1 MEIRK
6 DITFRIG
13 IIYFLAA
20 LIGVVIVVK
29 IVMIQAMDTEKWE
42 KIAKELRTNTT
53 EILAK
58 RGNVCAD
65 DGSILATSIPY
76 YELRL
81 DLAAPQVKRVF
92 EKYADE
98 FSLEIAEF
106 FATSKS
112 RFKQQLVKEFEKGNR
127 WFLIHPNK
135 VNHNQLHDFKRLKMM
150 SRAYFGSGLIIEG
163 ESERVMPHGDMAS
176 RTLGTLN
183 KGAYGGIHGN
193 VGYSGI
199 EGIMESYLA
208 GENGLALKR
217 NFSGHWVNV
226 PIVEP
231 KDGKDVITT
240 INVNLQDFT
249 QNALMLQMQK
259 SQAEWGTAIVMEVKT
274 GEIKAI
280 ANLGRRSDGTYAET
294 YNFGLGHAGCS
305 EPGSTFKLVSMMAAM
320 EDGYVDTA
328 DVFDTGIGKWEYRGQ
343 TVYDSDYGH
352 GGHGSISMKRI
363 FELSSNVGVA
373 KIITKYYEGREREFI
388 DRINN
393 FGLNK
398 PLGLG
403 FAGEGIP
410 YVKYPGDKNWWGPT
424 LAWISYGY
432 ELKLTPL
439 QTLTFYNAVANDG
452 KMVKPAFIKE
462 VRENGL
468 LVKKF
473 ETEVLNP
480 SICSKETLLKAQSL
494 LEGVCLKGTGK
505 SLKNPY
511 FPIAGKTGTA
521 QVAYQNEGYLKEGR
535 KNYQASFAG
544 YFPADDPKY
553 SAIVVIVGPKGSYY
567 GGSVAGPV
575 FKEVVGRTYASFLEY
590 RSDTVEEVIKT
601 PHVKTAFRDEIQKV
615 ITDLRLPINTQ
626 QANGDLI
633 RVDVQEDK
641 AQVSGVTLEEGMVPD
656 VTGMG
661 GSDALYLLE
670 SAGLKVTMSGIGKV
684 SIQSVPAGEK
694 IEKGQTIALELS
706 NGIKRVEVTVADTTV
721 IPAPEVTEQEL
732 KAGVKKTVSPEVKKT
747 VKPAIKKAV
756 KPAATKSQ
764 VKTPVKKVVK
774 KNVKVAS
781 NHAM

>member
-6 DITFRIG
+6 DITFRFG

-20 LIGVVIVVK
+20 LIGIIIVVK
-29 IVMIQAMDTEKWE
+29 IFMIQTMDTAKWE
-42 KIAKELRTNTT
+42 KIAKDLRTNTS

-92 EKYADE
+92 EEHADE

-106 FATSKS
+106 FGISKS
-112 RFKQQLVKEFEKGNR
+112 RFKQQLVKEFAKGNR
-127 WFLIHPNK
+127 WFLISPRK
-135 VNHNQLHDFKRLKMM
+135 VNHNQLQKFKHLKMM

-193 VGYSGI
+193 IGYSGI

-240 INVNLQDFT
+240 INVNLQDFA
-249 QNALMLQMQK
+249 QHALMQQMEK
-259 SQAEWGTAIVMEVKT
+259 SQAEWGTAVVMEVKT
-274 GEIKAI
+274 GEVKAI
-280 ANLGRRSDGTYAET
+280 ANLGRRADGTYAET
-294 YNFGLGHAGCS
+294 YNFALGHAGCS
-305 EPGSTFKLVSMMAAM
+305 EPGSTFKLISMMAAM

-343 TVYDSDYGH
+343 TIYDSDYGH
-352 GGHGSISMKRI
+352 GGRGPISMKRI

-373 KIITKYYEGREREFI
+373 RIITKFYEGREKEFMN
-388 DRINN
+388 RINN

-398 PLGLG
+398 SLGLG
-403 FAGEGIP
+403 FAGEGVP
-410 YVKYPGDKNWWGPT
+410 YVKYPGDKDWWGPT

-432 ELKLTPL
+432 ELKLTPM
-439 QTLTFYNAVANDG
+439 QTLTFYNAIANDG
-452 KMVKPAFIKE
+452 KMVKPSFIKE
-462 VRENGL
+462 VRENGI

-473 ETEVLNP
+473 EPEVINP
-480 SICSKETLLKAQSL
+480 AVCSKETLQKAKAL
-494 LEGVCLKGTGK
+494 LEGVCIKGTGR
-505 SLKNPY
+505 SLRNPY

-521 QVAYQNEGYLKEGR
+521 QVAFRNEGYLKEGR
-535 KNYQASFAG
+535 KNYQASFVG
-544 YFPADDPKY
+544 YFPADNPKY

-575 FKEVVGRTYASFLEY
+575 FKEVVGRTYAAFLEY
-590 RSDTVEEVIKT
+590 RSDTVEKVIKT
-601 PHVKTAFRDEIQKV
+601 PRIKMAFRDETEKV
-615 ITDLRLPINTQ
+615 ISDLHLPINTQ
-626 QANGDLI
+626 QAKGDLI
-633 RVDVQEDK
+633 RVDVQKDQPQVTGMVLED
-641 AQVSGVTLEEGMVPD
+641 GVVPD

-670 SAGLKVTMSGIGKV
+670 SSGLKVSMTGVGKV
-684 SIQSVPAGEK
+684 RKQSISAGEK
-694 IEKGQTIALELS
+694 IEKGKAIRLELS
-706 NGIKRVEVTVADTTV
+706 NTPAMPEKSVADTT
-721 IPAPEVTEQEL
+721 TTQRD
-732 KAGVKKTVSPEVKKT
+732 
-747 VKPAIKKAV
+747 
-756 KPAATKSQ
+756 
-764 VKTPVKKVVK
+764 
-774 KNVKVAS
+774 VKVIYGRL
-781 NHAM
+781 

>member
-6 DITFRIG
+6 DITFRFG

-20 LIGVVIVVK
+20 LIGVIIVVK
-29 IVMIQAMDTEKWE
+29 IFMIQTVDTAKWE
-42 KIAKELRTNTT
+42 KIAKDLKTNTA

-92 EKYADE
+92 EQSADDL
-98 FSLEIAEF
+98 SLEIAEF
-106 FATSKS
+106 FGISKS
-112 RFKQQLVKEFEKGNR
+112 RFKQQLAKAFKTGNR
-127 WFLIHPNK
+127 WFLIYPQR
-135 VNHNQLHDFKRLKMM
+135 VNHNRLQQFKRLKMM
-150 SRAYFGSGLIIEG
+150 SRAYFGSGLIVVG

-176 RTLGTLN
+176 RTVGVLN

-199 EGIMESYLA
+199 EGIMENYLA
-208 GENGLALKR
+208 GENGMALKR

-226 PIVEP
+226 PITDP

-249 QNALMLQMQK
+249 QNALMRQMET
-259 SQAEWGTAIVMEVKT
+259 SQAEWGTAVVMEVKT
-274 GEIKAI
+274 GEVKAI
-280 ANLGRRSDGTYAET
+280 ANLGRRSDGSYAET
-294 YNFGLGHAGCS
+294 YNFALGHAGCS
-305 EPGSTFKLVSMMAAM
+305 EPGSTFKLVSMMVAM
-320 EDGYVDTA
+320 EHGFVDTA

-343 TVYDSDYGH
+343 TIYDSDYGR
-352 GGHGSISMKRI
+352 GGHGKISMKKI

-373 KIITKYYEGREREFI
+373 RIITKFYEGREEEFI
-388 DRINN
+388 DRIYS

-410 YVKYPGDKNWWGPT
+410 YVKYPDDKAWWGPS

-452 KMVKPAFIKE
+452 KMVKPSFVKE

-473 ETEVLNP
+473 EPEIINP
-480 SICSKETLLKAQSL
+480 SICSKETLLKAQDL
-494 LEGVCLKGTGK
+494 LKGVCTAGTGR
-505 SLKNPY
+505 SLRNPY

-521 QVAYQNEGYLKEGR
+521 QVAYQNEGYLKGGK
-535 KNYQASFAG
+535 KNYQASFCG
-544 YFPADDPKY
+544 YFPADNPQY
-553 SAIVVIVGPKGSYY
+553 SVIVVIVGPKGSYY

-575 FKEVVGRTYASFLEY
+575 FKEVVARTYAAFLEH
-590 RSDTVEEVIKT
+590 RNDTSEQVIKV
-601 PHVKTAFRDEIQKV
+601 PEIKTAFRGKIEKAIA
-615 ITDLRLPINTQ
+615 DLHLKIPTS
-626 QANGDLI
+626 QANGELL
-633 RVDVQEDK
+633 RVDVR
-641 AQVSGVTLEEGMVPD
+641 EEQALVKGLAVEAGLVPD
-656 VTGMG
+656 VRGMG
-661 GSDALYLLE
+661 GSDAIYLLE
-670 SAGLKVTMSGIGKV
+670 MSGLKVKMNGVGQVVT
-684 SIQSVPAGEK
+684 QSVPAGTK
-694 IEKGQTIALELS
+694 TGKGQTVFLELR
-706 NGIKRVEVTVADTTV
+706 NGKR
-721 IPAPEVTEQEL
+721 APEPEASDTSRTEI
-732 KAGVKKTVSPEVKKT
+732 V
-747 VKPAIKKAV
+747 
-756 KPAATKSQ
+756 AAQ
-764 VKTPVKKVVK
+764 IPGLQR
-774 KNVKVAS
+774 
-781 NHAM
+781 